1 MRTII
6 KTKQPIVKAWQL
18 GQQSRMEQRMI
29 REGKI
34 RILGPERYEVFSQ
47 EALGKSGE
55 IAAAGDYF
63 KVDNAGFPY
72 PNEKAYFEENHIHLG
87 GEDYRQIPRPLKAW
101 LLGDPVTEEIDF
113 LLRFRELQITPE
125 QPAECFRAPLWGSIL
140 TAAPTGTAS
149 TTISA
154 SSTHSS
160 KETILSA
167 SPIFSAAA
175 AFTGSA
181 STPSTCFA
189 NPLRLRS
196 MAIDPPISP
205 SPMIPTFIFFPI
217 NQ

>member
-6 KTKQPIVKAWQL
+6 KTKQPIVKAWKL
-18 GQQSRMEQRMI
+18 GQQSHMEQRMI

-140 TAAPTGTAS
+140 TAASDAVLV
-149 TTISA
+149 IYNM
-154 SSTHSS
+154 
-160 KETILSA
+160 ERD
-167 SPIFSAAA
+167 
-175 AFTGSA
+175 
-181 STPSTCFA
+181 PSGRIVDVDFNFVARAEFDLTYRFVEEV
-189 NPLRLRS
+189 
-196 MAIDPPISP
+196 
-205 SPMIPTFIFFPI
+205 
-217 NQ
+217 